1 MDSLGGWIEHLK
13 HPMVLA
19 GFVLFVLV
27 GMLKVFMGSKDLS
40 ESNERLLHKGMNFIF
55 VLGVLIIV
63 GGFAYSI
70 MQVSPTQPAVTTGGA
85 TPAGTT
91 PISTS
96 GAQSPVITG
105 SQGDVNI
112 NFGSPSP
119 PAK

>member
-1 MDSLGGWIEHLK
+1 MDNLGDWLEHLK

-27 GMLKVFMGSKDLS
+27 GLLKMFMGSKDLS
-40 ESNERLLHKGMNFIF
+40 ATNERILHKGMNFVFI
-55 VLGVLIIV
+55 LGVLIIV

-70 MQVSPTQPAVTTGGA
+70 MRDPASPPTATANAGNAPVNTT
-85 TPAGTT
+85 
-91 PISTS
+91 

-112 NFGSPSP
+112 NFGAP